1 MGIPSLLPQ
10 LSSGRRGPFPLDESS
25 CEAGLGGGAAAE
37 QRVEQLLADARAE
50 MARLFDRLQSEVELV
65 WRQDGGL

>member
-25 CEAGLGGGAAAE
+25 CEAGLGGGAADLTGGGVDGEKALVIML
-37 QRVEQLLADARAE
+37 RIGGIR
-50 MARLFDRLQSEVELV
+50 MIHDRK
-65 WRQDGGL
+65 R